1 MIISA
6 TLLGLTVL
14 RQQRAIGK
22 KERGEAN
29 TLWCVTELVTAS
41 QENTLVVWPHRMS
54 MEGPC
59 DTVVYG
65 NSSSWRGIKMHSSTG
80 SFPSPDSHCPS
91 LPHRELI
98 IPHSWLVQ
106 GKPCSSLSNLEVVAG
121 ASWWVGLD
129 LGAEPAAS

>member
-1 MIISA
+1 MIMSA

-14 RQQRAIGK
+14 RQQRVMGK

-41 QENTLVVWPHRMS
+41 QENTLVVRPHGMS

-65 NSSSWRGIKMHSSTG
+65 NSSSWGGRKMLSSTG

-98 IPHSWLVQ
+98 ILGCTGKAVQ
-106 GKPCSSLSNLEVVAG
+106 CSSLSNLEVVAG
-121 ASWWVGLD
+121 ATWWVCLD
-129 LGAEPAAS
+129 LGAEPAAL